1 MTSLS
6 NVGQV
11 SVIVKITGCSVSVME
26 IWEAFE
32 EWEWEDSEI
41 EAIAAVESLLLEE
54 DDNEEESAPAKLGD
68 DEADGSD
75 DEDEDESSFKCSK
88 CKKVYH
94 TMGWLKR
101 HELSCSGAKGKAK
114 KTQVLS
120 DHQTKTRKILADLG
134 FEEY

>member
-1 MTSLS
+1 MTSLN

-26 IWEAFE
+26 ICEALD
-32 EWEWEDSEI
+32 EWEDSEI

-75 DEDEDESSFKCSK
+75 DEDED
-88 CKKVYH
+88 
-94 TMGWLKR
+94 
-101 HELSCSGAKGKAK
+101 
-114 KTQVLS
+114 
-120 DHQTKTRKILADLG
+120 
-134 FEEY
+134 